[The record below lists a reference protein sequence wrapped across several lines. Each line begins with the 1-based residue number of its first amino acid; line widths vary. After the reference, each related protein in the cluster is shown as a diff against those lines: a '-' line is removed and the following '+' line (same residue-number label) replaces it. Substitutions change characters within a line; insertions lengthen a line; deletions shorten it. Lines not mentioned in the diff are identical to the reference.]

1 MIIKKY
7 IFNKLRLII
16 IKMFQNVNMINNNIM
31 QMQNLI
37 NMNMELTNIQ
47 NKFNLFLMQ
56 IQNNGLF
63 QDANNQINNISFDF
77 INFGIKLFNIGT
89 QTNNYSEN
97 NKLSIIEKVD
107 NIIDNLNTIKKSL
120 YNRNRWIDIN
130 ANLNNPI
137 FQENIYT
144 PKYNVGFEMTNG
156 DKYLIVCEGDKT
168 VDYLIKEFLKRI
180 GRTDLFDNEDIEYY
194 FIYNAKKFNTKE
206 NKQKK
211 INQIFVGATNH
222 IVKVKILGEEKIY

>member
-63 QDANNQINNISFDF
+63 QDVNNQINNISFDF

-89 QTNNYSEN
+89 QINNYSEN

-130 ANLNNPI
+130 ANHGLLI
-137 FQENIYT
+137 EKTRVFNI
-144 PKYNVGFEMTNG
+144 MM
-156 DKYLIVCEGDKT
+156 I
-168 VDYLIKEFLKRI
+168 
-180 GRTDLFDNEDIEYY
+180 
-194 FIYNAKKFNTKE
+194 
-206 NKQKK
+206 
-211 INQIFVGATNH
+211 
-222 IVKVKILGEEKIY
+222 

>member
-16 IKMFQNVNMINNNIM
+16 IKMFQNVNIINNNIM

-37 NMNMELTNIQ
+37 NMNMELSNIQ

-63 QDANNQINNISFDF
+63 QDVNNQINNISFDF

-89 QTNNYSEN
+89 QINNYNEN
-97 NKLSIIEKVD
+97 NKLSIIEQVD
-107 NIIDNLNTIKKSL
+107 NIIDNLNNIKKSL
-120 YNRNRWIDIN
+120 YNRDRWIDIN

-144 PKYNVGFEMTNG
+144 PKYNVKFEMANG
-156 DKYLIVCEGDKT
+156 AIHLIVCESDKT

-180 GRTDLFDNEDIEYY
+180 GRTELFDNEDIEYH
-194 FIYNAKKFNTKE
+194 FSYNAKKFNTKE

-211 INQIFVGATNH
+211 LYQIFHGNVNNL
-222 IVKVKILGEEKIY
+222 VYVRMLGK